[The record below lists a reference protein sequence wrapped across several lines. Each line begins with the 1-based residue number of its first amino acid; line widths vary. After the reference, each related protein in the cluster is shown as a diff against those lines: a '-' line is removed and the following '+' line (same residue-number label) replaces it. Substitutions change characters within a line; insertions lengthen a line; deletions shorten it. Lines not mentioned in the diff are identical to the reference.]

1 MASMSGWVIQKGSE
15 VLTLTD
21 EKLRK
26 QLRGNDLSGTELARR
41 ENRDDWAPL
50 HDYPV
55 FAEEVPHVGDAA
67 SAASRRQL
75 MSFAAHAALFVVLGC
90 IMGWPWFMALWG
102 IALSGH
108 ALRSVPAARQ
118 LFGRPPRRARAST
131 STRTRGNTA
140 SLSGERSA
148 EESLRHDPFLD
159 ELDVAIRE
167 LQATLDG
174 SPGGMTDPPDLE
186 RIRTAARQAHGRR
199 VALLDL
205 VDTRLQTKLEGD
217 LGQVRRDAGE
227 APDQRTAETFDA
239 EARAIAERLAAM
251 RGAFAAAE
259 RLRSRESA
267 LLHQLRGAR
276 LDLLSAGITDLPVA
290 PALTPKLDRL
300 RGELEAEAEVDS
312 ELARARVAANRVTV

>member
-1 MASMSGWVIQKGSE
+1 MNRWVVQKGSE

-41 ENRDDWAPL
+41 EDRGDWAPL

-55 FAEEVPHVGDAA
+55 FAEEVPHVGDPAA
-67 SAASRRQL
+67 TASRRQL
-75 MSFAAHAALFVVLGC
+75 MGFAAHAALFVIIGC
-90 IMGWPWFMALWG
+90 ILGWPWFLAFWG
-102 IALSGH
+102 LGLAGH
-108 ALRSVPAARQ
+108 ALRSAPAAQQ
-118 LFGRPPRRARAST
+118 LFGRPQLPARARTTTGDNA
-131 STRTRGNTA
+131 A
-140 SLSGERSA
+140 SLSGEQSA
-148 EESLRHDPFLD
+148 EESLRHDPYLD
-159 ELDVAIRE
+159 ELDAAIRE
-167 LQATLDG
+167 LKTVLDE
-174 SPGGMTDPPDLE
+174 SPDNLPDPPDLE
-186 RIRTAARQAHGRR
+186 RIRTAAREAHARR

-217 LGQVRRDAGE
+217 LEQVRKDAGE

-267 LLHQLRGAR
+267 LLHQLQGAR

-290 PALTPKLDRL
+290 PALAPKLDRL

-312 ELARARVAANRVTV
+312 EMARARLAANRVTV

>member
-1 MASMSGWVIQKGSE
+1 MASMSGWVVQKGSE

-55 FAEEVPHVGDAA
+55 FTEEVPHVGDAA

-75 MSFAAHAALFVVLGC
+75 MSFAAHGAMFVVIGY
-90 IMGWPWFMALWG
+90 ITGWPWLMALWG
-102 IALSGH
+102 LALAGH

-118 LFGRPPRRARAST
+118 AFGRPPPRARAST
-131 STRTRGNTA
+131 RGKTA
-140 SLSGERSA
+140 SLSGEQSA
-148 EESLRHDPFLD
+148 EQSLRHDPFVD

-167 LQATLDG
+167 LQTALDE
-174 SPGGMTDPPDLE
+174 SPGRMTDPPDLE
-186 RIRTAARQAHGRR
+186 RIRTAARRAHGRR

-205 VDTRLQTKLEGD
+205 VDTRLQAKLEGD

-267 LLHQLRGAR
+267 LLHQLQGAR

-312 ELARARVAANRVTV
+312 ELARARLAATRVTV